1 MAHITK
7 RKTAVGEAR
16 YDVRVRIGGKER
28 SKTFERLRDAKAYGN
43 TIEAERLS
51 GYLVDPAGG
60 RMTLE
65 ALSERW
71 LVSNPGK
78 RANTVGRDRSALRAH
93 IVPAIGN
100 RQLRSLRQGDMQDL
114 VNSWSQ
120 ILAPKT
126 VHRTYGTLR
135 AALAYA
141 VNSELI
147 PRSPCRNIKLP
158 QLERKTSRVLTAG
171 DIGALANATD
181 ERYRGMVWIAALLGL
196 RWGEVAGLRVSR
208 LDVPGRTLSV
218 AEIVTRDAQGRTVLG
233 PPKSVA
239 GNRILSLPSV
249 LVDILAIHLAE
260 TDFGA
265 AGGDAFV
272 FPAPGGLPWSYSNYR
287 RRIWL
292 PAVQRAE
299 LSGIGFHDLRRM
311 AATALVLERVDM
323 KTAQTRLG
331 HSDPRLTLAVY
342 AQATTEA
349 DRAAAEAVA
358 GRFAEAIGESL
369 GGHMRDARGMTV
381 PETRISGGRNPR

>member
-1 MAHITK
+1 MAHIVK
-7 RKTAVGEAR
+7 RSTSAGEAR
-16 YDVRVRIGGKER
+16 YDVAVRIGGKEK
-28 SKTFERLRDAKAYGN
+28 SKTFDRLRDAKAYAN
-43 TIEAERLS
+43 TVEAERLS

-60 RMTLE
+60 RMTVE

-71 LVSNPGK
+71 LASNPGK

-93 IVPAIGN
+93 IIPAIGG
-100 RQLRSLRQGDMQDL
+100 RQLRSLRQGDLQDL
-114 VNSWSQ
+114 VNIWSR

-126 VHRTYGTLR
+126 VHRTYGTLQ

-141 VNSELI
+141 VNSDLI

-158 QLERKTSRVLTAG
+158 QLARKASRVLKPA

-208 LDVPGRTLSV
+208 LDVIGRTLSV
-218 AEIVTRDAQGRTVLG
+218 AEIVTRDAHGRTVLG
-233 PPKSVA
+233 PPKSAA

-249 LVDILAIHLAE
+249 LVDLLADHLRQ
-260 TDFGA
+260 
-265 AGGDAFV
+265 AGLSSADGDAFV

-292 PAVQRAE
+292 PAVRRAE
-299 LSGIGFHDLRRM
+299 LSDVGFHDLRRM

-349 DRAAAEAVA
+349 DQAAAEAVG
-358 GRFAEAIGESL
+358 GRFSEAIEERS
-369 GGHMRDARGMTV
+369 RDARGM
-381 PETRISGGRNPR
+381 EASRTRISGGRNPR